1 MSIYRREKLIII
13 IIIIIIIIY
22 IRKKKHKINIYSDNK
37 LLPITTTN
45 NK

>member
-13 IIIIIIIIY
+13 IIIIIY
-22 IRKKKHKINIYSDNK
+22 KKKKHKINIYSENK

>member
-1 MSIYRREKLIII
+1 MSIYRREKLII